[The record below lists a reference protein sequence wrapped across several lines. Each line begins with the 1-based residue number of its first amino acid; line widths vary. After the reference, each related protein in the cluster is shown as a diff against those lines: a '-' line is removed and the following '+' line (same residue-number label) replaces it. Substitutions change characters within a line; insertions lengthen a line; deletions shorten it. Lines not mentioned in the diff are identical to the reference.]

1 MTHSRHRWRL
11 GAAVLALG
19 LAAAACGGAEPTS
32 PDASEEPTSPSSTP
46 ADSPSTEAAPDPA
59 DDADGPLV
67 VYSGR
72 GEDLVGE
79 AFAMFTEA
87 TGIEVDIRY
96 GDTAGLAATLL
107 EEGDRSPADVYW
119 AQDAGAL
126 GALQDAGLFAP
137 MPQRVLDRV
146 DPTFRSVDGHWVGVT
161 GRARTLVYNTEV
173 LSEDAV
179 PGSVFDLTEPEWEG
193 RVGWA
198 PTNGSFQSFVTAMRE
213 IHGDDTTRDW
223 LEGMLA
229 NGVKEYPS
237 NTPIV
242 DAVGRGEIDLG
253 LVNHYY
259 LYRFLAEDPEFP
271 AANKFLSEDVG
282 GLVNVAGIG
291 ILQSSTRP
299 AAAQAF
305 AEWLLGEE
313 AQEYFSGV
321 REELEYPL
329 AADVAAAEDLPP
341 LDSLNPPAIDLSD
354 LDDLEGTLQLLRE
367 VGALE

>member
-1 MTHSRHRWRL
+1 MKMFRTRWRL

-19 LAAAACGGAEPTS
+19 LAAAACGGGETPPPSASPT
-32 PDASEEPTSPSSTP
+32 DDGSTP
-46 ADSPSTEAAPDPA
+46 AQAPTSEAAPDPA
-59 DDADGPLV
+59 DDAEGPLV
-67 VYSGR
+67 IYSGR
-72 GEDLVGE
+72 GEDLIGE
-79 AFAMFTEA
+79 ALELFTES
-87 TGIEVDIRY
+87 TGIEVEVRY
-96 GDTAGLAATLL
+96 GGTAELAATLL

-126 GALQDAGLFAP
+126 GALQDAGLFADLP
-137 MPQRVLDRV
+137 SPVLERV
-146 DPTFRSVDGHWVGVT
+146 DARFRSADGQWVGVT
-161 GRARTLVYNTEV
+161 GRVRTLVYNTDE
-173 LSEDAV
+173 LTEDQV
-179 PGSVFDLTEPEWEG
+179 PDSVFDLTDPEWEG

-198 PTNGSFQSFVTAMRE
+198 PTNGSFQSFVTAMRD
-213 IHGDDTTRDW
+213 IHGDDTTRQW
-223 LEGMLA
+223 LQDMLA
-229 NGVKEYPS
+229 NGVVEFPS

-242 DAVGRGEIDLG
+242 EAAGRGEVSVG

-259 LYRFLAEDPEFP
+259 LFRFLAEDPQFP

-291 ILQSSTRP
+291 ILGSSQRP

-305 AEWLLGEE
+305 AEWLLG
-313 AQEYFSGV
+313 QESQQYFSGV

-329 AADVAAAEDLPP
+329 AVDVEAAEDLPG
-341 LDSLNPPAIDLSD
+341 LDSLNPPNIDLSN

>member
-1 MTHSRHRWRL
+1 MTHIRPRWRL

-19 LAAAACGGAEPTS
+19 LAAAACGGGTTP
-32 PDASEEPTSPSSTP
+32 SPSETG
-46 ADSPSTEAAPDPA
+46 PA
-59 DDADGPLV
+59 DDAEGPLV

-79 AFAMFTEA
+79 AFEMFTAE
-87 TGIEVDIRY
+87 TGIEVEVRY
-96 GDTAGLAATLL
+96 GGTAELAATLL
-107 EEGDRSPADVYW
+107 EEGDRSPADIYW

-126 GALQDAGLFAP
+126 GAMQDAGMFATLP
-137 MPQRVLDRV
+137 ADVLDRV
-146 DPTFRSVDGHWVGVT
+146 DQKFRSADGSWVGVT
-161 GRARTLVYNTEV
+161 GRVRTLVYNTDELGEDEV
-173 LSEDAV
+173 PA
-179 PGSVFDLTEPEWEG
+179 SVFDLTDPEWQG

-213 IHGDDTTRDW
+213 IHGEDTTREW

-229 NGVKEYPS
+229 NDVKEFES

-242 DAVGRGEIDLG
+242 DAVGRGEISVG

-259 LYRFLAEDPEFP
+259 LYRFLAEDDTFP
-271 AANKFLSEDVG
+271 AANKFLSADVG

-305 AEWLLGEE
+305 AEWVLGSQ
-313 AQEYFSGV
+313 AQGYFSSV

-329 AADVAAAEDLPP
+329 ATDVTAAEELPA
-341 LDSLNPPAIDLSD
+341 LDTLNPPDIDLSS

>member
-1 MTHSRHRWRL
+1 MTTSRTRWRL

-19 LAAAACGGAEPTS
+19 LTAAACGGGDTPPPTS
-32 PDASEEPTSPSSTP
+32 TPTDDATSPTEAPGS
-46 ADSPSTEAAPDPA
+46 EAAPDPA
-59 DDADGPLV
+59 DDAEGPLV
-67 VYSGR
+67 IYSGR
-72 GEDLVGE
+72 GEDLIGE
-79 AFAMFTEA
+79 ALQLFTES
-87 TGIEVDIRY
+87 TGIEVEVRY
-96 GDTAGLAATLL
+96 GGTAELAATLL

-126 GALQDAGLFAP
+126 GALQDAGLFADLSSS
-137 MPQRVLDRV
+137 VLDRV
-146 DPTFRSVDGHWVGVT
+146 DGKFRSTEGQWVGVT
-161 GRARTLVYNTEV
+161 GRARTIVYNTDE
-173 LSEDAV
+173 LSEAEV
-179 PGSVFDLTEPEWEG
+179 PDSVFDLTDPEWEG

-198 PTNGSFQSFVTAMRE
+198 PTNGSFQSFVTAMRD
-213 IHGDDTTRDW
+213 IHGDDVTRQW
-223 LEGMLA
+223 LQDMLA
-229 NGVKEYPS
+229 NGVIEFPS

-242 DAVGRGEIDLG
+242 EAAGRGEVSVG

-259 LYRFLAEDPEFP
+259 LYRFLAEDPDFP

-291 ILQSSTRP
+291 ILASSQRP

-305 AEWLLGEE
+305 AEWLLGQD

-329 AADVAAAEDLPP
+329 AMDVEAAEDLPA
-341 LDSLNPPAIDLSD
+341 LESLNPPDIDLSN

>member
-1 MTHSRHRWRL
+1 
-11 GAAVLALG
+11 
-19 LAAAACGGAEPTS
+19 
-32 PDASEEPTSPSSTP
+32 
-46 ADSPSTEAAPDPA
+46 
-59 DDADGPLV
+59 
-67 VYSGR
+67 
-72 GEDLVGE
+72 
-79 AFAMFTEA
+79 MFTAE
-87 TGIEVDIRY
+87 TGIEVEVRY
-96 GDTAGLAATLL
+96 GSTAELAATLL
-107 EEGDRSPADVYW
+107 EEGDRSPADIYW

-126 GALQDAGLFAP
+126 GAMQDAGMFATLP
-137 MPQRVLDRV
+137 AGVLERV
-146 DPTFRSVDGHWVGVT
+146 DQKFRSVDGSWVGVT
-161 GRARTLVYNTEV
+161 GRVRTVVYNTDE
-173 LSEDAV
+173 LSEDEV
-179 PGSVFDLTEPEWEG
+179 PDSVFDLTEPEWQG

-213 IHGDDTTRDW
+213 IHGEDTTREW

-229 NGVKEYPS
+229 NDVKEFES

-242 DAVGRGEIDLG
+242 DAVGRGEISVG

-259 LYRFLAEDPEFP
+259 LYRFLAEDPDFP

-291 ILQSSTRP
+291 ILQSSSRP

-305 AEWLLGEE
+305 AEWVLGPD
-313 AQEYFSGV
+313 AQGYFSGV

-329 AADVAAAEDLPP
+329 ATDVTAAEELPA
-341 LDSLNPPAIDLSD
+341 LDTLNPPDLDLSS